1 MAILTIQDIPYTL
14 SLVSANDQNFFLLYR
29 RLDVC
34 MFRTIIKEESAMPSL
49 IFVFVGVHSLF
60 TSTDDQNIQKFDKIV
75 KVPKI

>member
-1 MAILTIQDIPYTL
+1 
-14 SLVSANDQNFFLLYR
+14 
-29 RLDVC
+29 
-34 MFRTIIKEESAMPSL
+34 MFACSDSVIKEESAMPSL